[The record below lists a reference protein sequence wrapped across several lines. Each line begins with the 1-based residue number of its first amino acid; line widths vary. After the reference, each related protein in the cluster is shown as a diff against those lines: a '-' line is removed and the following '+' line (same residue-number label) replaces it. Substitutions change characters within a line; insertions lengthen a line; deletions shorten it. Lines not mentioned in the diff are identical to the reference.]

1 MSSTTRV
8 NAVTAHAS
16 TGSTS
21 ADQSSLESLKARIE
35 RRGVTPS
42 LTFALRETDGAT
54 AVVGDGEPVLK
65 ISIATEAGRAAVRS
79 LSELA
84 IADAYINGDIDIE
97 GSLLDAM
104 KLRELLRN
112 WSPAVRGWAHLK
124 PLMIGRRR
132 CNPGWIAKHYDA
144 DNVQFIAMDAD
155 HRIYTPGLYASDD
168 DTLEKG
174 ADRRLAM
181 VVDTLGL
188 AEGDTL
194 LDIGCGWGGLI
205 RYCARRG
212 VRATGISLSRH
223 QVGFARR
230 RLAEEGL
237 VATVLYQ
244 DFFSFKPQERFDA
257 ITIMG
262 VLEDIANYRLV
273 MRRIAGWINPGGRV
287 YLDFAASYRRLGI
300 SPFVTRHVWPG
311 KFRMVYMP
319 QMISAI
325 NRSPFDIVQL
335 HNDRHNY
342 HLWTRKGY
350 ERCTERHDDVL
361 AAADERMWRTL
372 RVLYAGCAHI
382 FGPAS
387 TRATAYR
394 LLLQAQSAR
403 PGQLTVSAGADERP
417 PALNQTLGF
426 RGRDAA
432 TPARVP
438 RP

>member
-1 MSSTTRV
+1 MTSSTTAD
-8 NAVTAHAS
+8 AVAVETT
-16 TGSTS
+16 TGSPPAERS
-21 ADQSSLESLKARIE
+21 PLESLKAGIE
-35 RRGVTPS
+35 SGGATPP
-42 LTFALRETDGAT
+42 LTFALREADGVAV
-54 AVVGDGEPVLK
+54 VVGDGAPVLE
-65 ISIATEAGRAAVRS
+65 ISIATDAGRSAVCS

-104 KLRELLRN
+104 KLRELLTN
-112 WSPAVRGWAHLK
+112 WSPAVRAWAHLK
-124 PLMIGRRR
+124 PMLIGRRR

-144 DNVQFIAMDAD
+144 DNVQFIAMDSD
-155 HRIYTPGLYASDD
+155 HRIYTPGMYASDD
-168 DTLEKG
+168 DTLEDG

-181 VVDTLGL
+181 VFDTLGL
-188 AEGDTL
+188 AESDTL

-212 VRATGISLSRH
+212 VRTTGISLSRH
-223 QVGFARR
+223 QVEFARR

-237 VATVLYQ
+237 EATVLYQ
-244 DFFSFKPQERFDA
+244 DFFSFEPQQRFDA
-257 ITIMG
+257 ITVMG
-262 VLEDIANYRLV
+262 VLEDISDYRLM
-273 MRRIAGWINPGGRV
+273 MRRIAAWIKPGGRV

-319 QMISAI
+319 QLISAI
-325 NRSPFDIVQL
+325 NRSLFDIVEL

-350 ERCTERHDDVL
+350 ERCTERHDEVL
-361 AAADERMWRTL
+361 VAADERMWRTL

-394 LLLQAQSAR
+394 LLLQAQGAG
-403 PGQLTVSAGADERP
+403 PGRLTVGAGVAEAAR
-417 PALNQTLGF
+417 AL
-426 RGRDAA
+426 
-432 TPARVP
+432 
-438 RP
+438 